1 MHRGIEMVKLSMLL
15 RTSVTSFIEDE
26 ALTRG
31 AAIAF
36 YTVTSIAPL
45 LLIVIAIAGLAF
57 GQEAARR
64 AMLAQLASL
73 MGTQSSEFFQA
84 IIVNASSKP
93 TGLFSAAIGIITLIV
108 TATGV
113 FGEMQAALNTIW
125 KVETKTTAIS
135 RFVRARAA
143 SAGLVGVLGFL
154 LLVSLIVSTA
164 LTALGNHLNATL
176 PWSKL
181 LIYILNTTVSFGLI
195 ALLFAAIYKLLPDR
209 SLQWRDVAIG
219 AIVTSAL
226 FSVGKVLIGWYLGS
240 TGVASS
246 YGAAGALILLL
257 LWVYYSVMI
266 FLLGAE
272 LTKSF
277 TLIYGSKK
285 HQPMREKTVSI

>member
-1 MHRGIEMVKLSMLL
+1 MVKLALLL
-15 RTSVTSFIEDE
+15 RASMKSFIEDE

-57 GQEAARR
+57 GREAAQS
-64 AMLAQLASL
+64 AMSTQLAGL
-73 MGTQSSEFFQA
+73 IGTQSAEFFQA
-84 IIVNASSKP
+84 VIVNADSKP
-93 TGLFSAAIGIITLIV
+93 TGLLSAAMGVITLIV

-164 LTALGNHLNATL
+164 LTALGNHLDATL
-176 PWSKL
+176 PWSKH
-181 LIYILNTTVSFGLI
+181 LIYMLNTTISFSLI

-277 TLIYGSKK
+277 TLIYGSRK
-285 HQPMREKTVSI
+285 HQPMPEKTVRI